1 MKPNKHSSVSGI
13 RIESTLSMAV
23 QNRNH
28 QRHPIHLL
36 VIALCGA
43 IGSIC
48 TFLSMFEPLYH
59 ALALI
64 ISLSAVFVCSAFL
77 AHSAGRFSPFRVGF
91 VTFYAIIL
99 YLLREPFSA
108 GFAHLVNTI
117 YKVIYMTEWERFA
130 TSAELSPEYCTT
142 VFLILA
148 FCPILYMLCYAV
160 LHFQNLFLS
169 LIATF
174 PFVEIGF
181 YFGVPANRF
190 SAILLL
196 SFWFSMAAVHLANS
210 GAYHGKGTNSFLR
223 RDNTFFPISSM
234 RFMVTEKIG
243 IQVLAGT
250 MAVCLAIWQV
260 LDLTGY
266 QRSDDVKILR
276 REVQDHIAALMS
288 GEFFEESELWKSV
301 HYETHTDDRV
311 VVTLGKE
318 DKREFEDIS
327 LSGLW
332 LSAIPEG
339 RLYLKY
345 CVGEIYS
352 GNTWSIPEESVYE
365 TEIFDLFEQTG
376 YYPQEFLYGNV
387 SPFSS
392 HKQITMEFLHVT
404 ELLSKCLPY
413 GFAENDAVAFNQDNR
428 ASEFA
433 STYEIVY
440 DQNYEDLLLESS
452 QFLLTGEEIHPSL
465 CRPEQQAA
473 FRTLLEEAP
482 PSVLQFT
489 VPPGGYAAG
498 TSASLEASLLCHYG
512 YKEYVLA
519 QDLQIPDTPAM
530 QHVREAYAPLLNS
543 FSYQTASASEIIA
556 FMQELRETVCGSMS
570 YTLAPGRTP
579 PAEDFVE
586 FFLLKNQKGYC
597 MHYATAGVLLAR
609 MAGIPARYC
618 EGYMV
623 DPDENNIIE
632 TMNKDGST
640 AYTFDVLDS
649 NAHAWVE
656 LYIDGWG
663 WVPFEFTFA
672 DSAQL
677 PPVETEP
684 PTETVTSV
692 VTSYVQQTAPPTEQ
706 TAVQTETA
714 IGTQPQDASKP
725 AVLRGLLTALGI
737 LLAAALV
744 IGTVYGLRI
753 LALRKRQRLFAQ
765 TDRTAAVQCVYSYLC
780 SLLAYCG
787 ADVNASR
794 TAEIVENA
802 ERACGKYLPE
812 GSLEMAVSIAAKAKF
827 SKHTISEAELQ
838 QMLRTVSALAD
849 GITQKASFWQKF
861 RLKYILHLV

>member
-1 MKPNKHSSVSGI
+1 MKQNKHSSVSGI
-13 RIESTLSMAV
+13 RIENTLSMAV

-28 QRHPIHLL
+28 QRHPMHLL

-43 IGSIC
+43 VGSIC

-59 ALALI
+59 APALVI
-64 ISLSAVFVCSAFL
+64 ILSAVFVCCAFL
-77 AHSAGRFSPFRVGF
+77 ARSAGRFSSFRVGF
-91 VTFYAIIL
+91 VTSYGIIL

-210 GAYHGKGTNSFLR
+210 GAYHGKGSNSFLR
-223 RDNTFFPISSM
+223 RDNTFFPLSTM

-250 MAVCLAIWQV
+250 MAVCLVIWQV

-266 QRSDDVKILR
+266 QRSDRVKVLR
-276 REVQDHIAALMS
+276 REVQDHIASLMS
-288 GEFFEESELWKSV
+288 GEFFEESGQWNGL
-301 HYETHTDDRV
+301 HYETHKDDRI

-318 DKREFEDIS
+318 EKREFEDIS
-327 LSGLW
+327 LSGVR

-365 TEIFDLFEQTG
+365 AQIFDLFEQTG
-376 YYPQEFLYGNV
+376 YYPQEFLYENV
-387 SPFSS
+387 FPFSS
-392 HKQITMEFLHVT
+392 QDRITMEFLHVT

-413 GFAENDAVAFNQDNR
+413 GFAENDAVAFNRDNR

-433 STYEIVY
+433 SIYEIVY
-440 DQNYEDLLLESS
+440 EQNYEDLLLDSS
-452 QFLLTGEEIHPSL
+452 QFRLTGEEIHTSL
-465 CRPEQQAA
+465 CRPEHQTA

-482 PSVLQFT
+482 LSSLRFT

-498 TSASLEASLLCHYG
+498 TAASLEASLLCHYG
-512 YKEYVLA
+512 YREHVLA

-530 QHVREAYAPLLNS
+530 QRVHEAYAPLLNS
-543 FSYQTASASEIIA
+543 FNYETASASEIIA
-556 FMQELRETVCGSMS
+556 FMQELRETICGSMS

-579 PAEDFVE
+579 PSEDFAE

-618 EGYMV
+618 EGYMF
-623 DPDENNIIE
+623 DPDEKNVIE
-632 TMNKDGST
+632 TINKDGST
-640 AYTFDVLDS
+640 AYTFDILDS

-672 DSAQL
+672 DSIQPA
-677 PPVETEP
+677 PVETEP

-692 VTSYVQQTAPPTEQ
+692 VTTYVQQTAPPAEQ
-706 TAVQTETA
+706 PAAQTETTA
-714 IGTQPQDASKP
+714 VTQPEDTPNP
-725 AVLRGLLTALGI
+725 AVLRGLLTALGV
-737 LLAAALV
+737 LLAVVLV

-765 TDRTAAVQCVYSYLC
+765 TDRTAAVQCIYSYLC
-780 SLLAYCG
+780 RLLAYCG
-787 ADVNASR
+787 ADVNAPR
-794 TAEIVENA
+794 TAEIAENA
-802 ERACGKYLPE
+802 VRACGKYLPE
-812 GSLEMAVSIAAKAKF
+812 GILEEAISIAAKAKF
-827 SKHTISEAELQ
+827 SKHAISEAELQ
-838 QMLRTVSALAD
+838 QMLRTVSVLAD
-849 GITQKASFWQKF
+849 GIAQEASFWQKF